1 MSDRLDSI
9 GMPPHTTDMI
19 ARQTTRYYGYRYYA
33 APTTGA
39 RGGRLRA

>member
-1 MSDRLDSI
+1 M
-9 GMPPHTTDMI
+9 T
-19 ARQTTRYYGYRYYA
+19 ARTAARYYGYRYYA